1 MAEVT
6 LEVSRREKSGKE
18 IAKKLRAAGKVP
30 AVVYGGHKEP
40 VAIEVDRKAVSE
52 LVQKSDHVVR
62 SIFLLKMAGT
72 DQQRYAM
79 IKDIQ
84 IDPVSR
90 RMTHIDFVRVVMDEV
105 VRVTVPVHIVGTAIG
120 VKEGGILDWQVRDL
134 HVECLPNA
142 IPDKIDIDVTALGSH
157 DYLRVSDLTLPEG
170 VKVLEDPERVVVG
183 VTHLRAEVV
192 EPTAEAAAAAA
203 PAEPEVI
210 KTMLAHM
217 QAVTNSG
224 TVPVRT
230 KEFVAT
236 LVSRLNRC
244 EY

>member
-18 IAKKLRAAGKVP
+18 VAKKLRAAGKVP

-40 VAIEVDRKAVSE
+40 GAVEGDRKAGSGVVE
-52 LVQKSDHVVR
+52 KSGASARPQVH
-62 SIFLLKMAGT
+62 
-72 DQQRYAM
+72 AM
-79 IKDIQ
+79 NKGIQ

-120 VKEGGILDWQVRDL
+120 VKEGGILDCQRRAL

-142 IPDKIDIDVTALGSH
+142 IPDKLDIDVTALGSH

-183 VTHLRAEVV
+183 VTHLRAEVA
-192 EPTAEAAAAAA
+192 EPTAEAAAAAT

-210 KTMLAHM
+210 KK
-217 QAVTNSG
+217 G
-224 TVPVRT
+224 KPEEE
-230 KEFVAT
+230 KEK
-236 LVSRLNRC
+236 
-244 EY
+244 